1 MDRLKLLIREPALL
15 IDAFESVV
23 VVAVALGLFGLSGEA
38 QRDLIA
44 LFIALLALAKGFLT
58 RPFPVTV
65 VPDLGR
71 AALVF
76 FGSVGLTH
84 LSADQITL
92 VATMLGT
99 VTTLLSRAQITPKYD
114 PVTRPGGAG
123 SGPVSNRTEAGYV
136 ASAGMAVGLALVVI
150 GLILLLLTS
159 YSVVGIILIVA
170 GVLAVLFW
178 R

>member
-44 LFIALLALAKGFLT
+44 LFIAVLAVAKGVLT
-58 RPFPVTV
+58 KPFPVTV

-99 VTTLLSRAQITPKYD
+99 VTTLLSRAQITPTFD
-114 PVTRPGGAG
+114 PIIRPGGSGA
-123 SGPVSNRTEAGYV
+123 GPVQNETGAVRSSY
-136 ASAGMAVGLALVVI
+136 SAIGIALILIGVVVLLATSLGWLGIVLIVI
-150 GLILLLLTS
+150 GVVLLLAPA
-159 YSVVGIILIVA
+159 VV
-170 GVLAVLFW
+170 
-178 R
+178 

>member
-44 LFIALLALAKGFLT
+44 LFIALLALLKGFLT
-58 RPFPVTV
+58 KPFPVTV
-65 VPDLGR
+65 IPDLGR

-84 LSADQITL
+84 LSVDQITL

-99 VTTLLSRAQITPKYD
+99 VTTLLSRAQITPTYD
-114 PVTRPGGAG
+114 PVIRPGGSGA
-123 SGPVSNRTEAGYV
+123 GPVQNETGAVRSY
-136 ASAGMAVGLALVVI
+136 SAIGIALILIGVVVWLATPLAWLGIVLLVI
-150 GLILLLLTS
+150 GVVLLL
-159 YSVVGIILIVA
+159 A
-170 GVLAVLFW
+170 PAVL
-178 R
+178 